1 MGEDKLHRANHQ
13 PRKLSQ
19 RWSMLGLIT
28 GVLVTSEMHFS
39 PVLSLAFK
47 SEILC

>member
-13 PRKLSQ
+13 PRKLSK

-28 GVLVTSEMHFS
+28 GVLGTSEMHFS

-47 SEILC
+47 GEIFC